1 MNKGGM
7 GLGLTISKM
16 IVQNLGGDIS
26 VKSNFGVGTKF
37 TFIIPLLD
45 NPAPPPNGLLL
56 IEEHDDL
63 LVEDGGHGIIQ
74 ENAEE
79 NFT

>member
-26 VKSNFGVGTKF
+26 VKSKFGVGTKF
-37 TFIIPLLD
+37 TFKIPLLD

-56 IEEHDDL
+56 IEEHDVT
-63 LVEDGGHGIIQ
+63 LVEEGDDEIIQ
-74 ENAEE
+74 ADAEE
-79 NFT
+79 NIT